1 VQKERINKLIRNPS
15 LATQDDVDMIEKSI
29 EEYPYAQILYILR
42 AKIGFDND
50 EINKNQLLTT
60 AAIYASNRS
69 ILKDVIQNL
78 KYLANIPETVPYQE
92 LPLFEMEWPE
102 DDDRPVQP
110 DIKEASDSATIFDE
124 VLKNLQKLKSLRE
137 QFLFLEGEEDG
148 DDMKPANQPTKED
161 IDKST
166 ADKNIDKKPAASKKA
181 KKSER
186 KKKEKPP
193 KKEESLK
200 KIMDEDLELDS
211 KVNEYF
217 IAEITQKHE
226 EPEKVKSQESTE
238 KEIIEK
244 FIEEQPSIGSI
255 GHELEKSQEEIAKD
269 LSEKST
275 KFGDDLVSENLAVI
289 LLKQGKKEKALDIYR
304 KLIWK
309 LPQKKAYFAARIEE
323 IKK

>member
-1 VQKERINKLIRNPS
+1 MQKERINELIRNPS
-15 LATQDDVDMIEKSI
+15 IATQDDVDMIEKLI
-29 EEYPYAQILYILR
+29 EEYPYAQILHILR
-42 AKIGFDND
+42 AKIGFSND

-60 AAIYASNRS
+60 AAIYASNRT
-69 ILKDVIQNL
+69 ILKDVIQNPN
-78 KYLANIPETVPYQE
+78 YLSNISETVPYQDLPDFE
-92 LPLFEMEWPE
+92 LEWSEYGDETAQPE
-102 DDDRPVQP
+102 
-110 DIKEASDSATIFDE
+110 IEEASDSASIFDE
-124 VLKNLQKLKSLRE
+124 VLKNLQKLKNLRE
-137 QFLFLEGEEDG
+137 QFLFLEVEEDDEKQIVPPVM
-148 DDMKPANQPTKED
+148 DDSEDPKMTSGKSKKER
-161 IDKST
+161 T
-166 ADKNIDKKPAASKKA
+166 GKKA
-181 KKSER
+181 KKSES
-186 KKKEKPP
+186 KKKDKSGQ
-193 KKEESLK
+193 KEDSLK

-217 IAEITQKHE
+217 IAEIAQKHE
-226 EPEKVKSQESTE
+226 APEKIRSKESTE

-255 GHELEKSQEEIAKD
+255 SKELEKSQDEITKD